1 MSTETVGDAK
11 EKRSCVGCPSFLPDG
26 PKVAE
31 FFGTRTTMDHCAR
44 FGHILG
50 HDSMHPR
57 QADGLRKARAAN
69 CHSYGLPAPRGPV
82 WEQVNPSVT
91 LPTREAMSVEV
102 SAGDERDRVD
112 GCRECVF
119 FNQAEPARRG
129 WQGVG
134 ICSSRNELVFKEQS
148 FEKSQRC
155 GSALQHS
162 RFADNFRARQLD
174 MEMRL
179 IPDLVDAF
187 YKVMTPLER
196 WRDSQKNFVD
206 PTEYP
211 SDRPVFQEDLDRG
224 IRAWREVV
232 DQETG
237 YSVYIPIYD
246 TKHLPEHLQRL
257 VPQTGDDEHPENFID
272 YEGLVFMLSV
282 LWWEMDETPAL
293 WGPAGVGKTE
303 VLRHMA
309 WLMQLPFHRISITAS
324 TEVEE
329 LVGQFTLKDGETKFV
344 HGRLPRA
351 WASPGVICLDE
362 PNVGP
367 VEVWQAIRPLT
378 DNSKQFVI
386 DKNGGEVIKRHDDSV
401 LGIAMNPAWDT
412 KNIGADLIADADS
425 SRLSHISVSY
435 PPVEVERE
443 IMREWANDKDLN
455 FEISEAMLDTLT
467 AISADLRGQS
477 ENGSLS
483 ISWGVRHNIKVAKL
497 SRVFPLQRAYSIA
510 VGNFLDPREREI
522 VRSTV
527 ATHVS

>member
-1 MSTETVGDAK
+1 MATETVAG

-26 PKVAE
+26 PQVAE
-31 FFGTRTTMDHCAR
+31 VFGTRTGMDHCAK

-50 HDSMHPR
+50 RDGMHPR
-57 QADGLRKARAAN
+57 QADGLRKARAKS
-69 CHSYGLPAPRGPV
+69 CHEYGLPRPEKAH
-82 WEQVNPSVT
+82 WERVNPSVT
-91 LPTREAMSVEV
+91 LPTREAMAIEM
-102 SAGDERDRVD
+102 SASDERDKVD
-112 GCRECVF
+112 SCRDCVF
-119 FNQAEPARRG
+119 FNQAETARRD
-129 WQGVG
+129 WKNTG
-134 ICSSRNELVFKEQS
+134 ICSSRNELVFREQVR
-148 FEKSQRC
+148 EKSQRC
-155 GSALQHS
+155 GSAIQINRYGS
-162 RFADNFRARQLD
+162 DFRNRQLD
-174 MEMRL
+174 MEMTL

-196 WRDSQKNFVD
+196 WKSEQKNFVD
-206 PTEYP
+206 PAEYP
-211 SDRPVFQEDLDRG
+211 SDRPLVQEDIERG

-237 YSVYIPIYD
+237 YSIYIPVYD
-246 TKHLPEHLQRL
+246 AQRLPEHLRRL

-329 LVGQFTLKDGETKFV
+329 LVGQFTLQGGETKFV

-351 WASPGVICLDE
+351 WNSPGVICLDE

-412 KNIGADLIADADS
+412 RNVGADLIADADS
-425 SRLSHISVSY
+425 SRLSHISVTY
-435 PPVEVERE
+435 PPMEIERE
-443 IMREWANDKDLN
+443 IMREWANDPDLN
-455 FEISEAMLDTLT
+455 FQISDSMLDTL
-467 AISADLRGQS
+467 ISISMDLRGQS
-477 ENGSLS
+477 KGGSLS
-483 ISWGVRHNIKVAKL
+483 VSWGIRHNIKVAKL
-497 SRVFPLQRAYSIA
+497 SRVFPLQRAYEIA
-510 VGNFLDPREREI
+510 VSNYLDPREREI